1 MVKPDQEMKLEL
13 ELHQEATI
21 NLDSEENILH
31 HRARDLS
38 AEKPKLWPRIA
49 YKPPNVFVS

>member
-21 NLDSEENILH
+21 NLDSEENISH
-31 HRARDLS
+31 HQAKDFS